1 MILRRP
7 HQAAK
12 VGLLLIMSGLL
23 LLGRRPISLATPSAA
38 PAITIIQPD
47 GIDDVVREGENFATT
62 LLGAPWDMNSNPYP
76 DFTTVLG
83 NFDRGSF
90 SISGGIWDAYTL
102 NSDPGVR
109 IHPTGLA
116 QPVMKDGS
124 RFPIDTSKYRLLSFR
139 MYSSQG
145 YTPGSGYVA
154 YVYWFYDSTYSKYAW
169 TALIPV
175 SSGWNTYVI
184 DLETYPL
191 GGTHGG
197 ATGWDGLVK
206 GLRIDPVAEGSNVNI
221 KFDWIRLTS
230 TDTSQSIPIS
240 WTGLSPADATLELFI
255 DLDNSGYNG
264 SKIARIPNA
273 GASGTFNW
281 GASLVYYGTGL
292 PYPLP
297 SAFEPGDYYVY
308 AVVNGSPDGYSSG
321 PLTINQAPM
330 VEIAQPSRTSGE
342 DYATV
347 VVGNP
352 WDMNGSPDI
361 ASTGHI
367 AWSQYSGGVYDAA
380 SDSSGDPGLI
390 LNVSS
395 AIDSNKYRYLTFRM
409 LLDGAQDIGGGWVAR
424 AIWWGAGGP
433 GNAAVTDDIIVYEG
447 WQTYTLDLAQAAL
460 EYGPA
465 WTTGSWTTFRL
476 DPHEVAASRTFH
488 LDYVLLTA
496 NDQADAY
503 FNIAWSVTDRDIDD
517 SFTINLY
524 YDSDTD
530 WDNGKTFIAQL
541 PVSPSPPTGPY
552 LVYLP
557 LALKNHPAPTSDYGY
572 SWDTS
577 AVSAGTYYVWVEI
590 TDGYNTTRWVSQS
603 PVVISH

>member
-1 MILRRP
+1 MILQRH

-12 VGLLLIMSGLL
+12 IGLVLIISGLL
-23 LLGRRPISLATPSAA
+23 LLDRRPISFATPSAA
-38 PAITIIQPD
+38 PAITITQPD
-47 GIDDVVREGENFATT
+47 GIDDVVGEGEDFAATV
-62 LLGAPWDMNSNPYP
+62 LGAPWDMNSNPYP
-76 DFTTVLG
+76 DFQAVMRY
-83 NFDRGSF
+83 FDRGSF
-90 SISGGIWDAYTL
+90 SVSGGIWDAYTL
-102 NSDPGVR
+102 NSDPGVT

-124 RFPIDTSKYRLLSFR
+124 RFPIEASEYRLLSFR
-139 MYSSQG
+139 MYSSQ
-145 YTPGSGYVA
+145 PDVA
-154 YVYWFYDSTYSKYAW
+154 YIYWFYDSTFSQFAW
-169 TALIPV
+169 SGLIPI
-175 SSGWNTYVI
+175 SSGWKTYVI
-184 DLETYPL
+184 DLATYGV
-191 GGTHGG
+191 GGSVGG
-197 ATGWDGLVK
+197 ATGWNGWVR
-206 GLRIDPVAEGSNVNI
+206 GLRIDPVASGSGVNI
-221 KFDWIRLTS
+221 KFDWIRLTT

-240 WTGLSPADATLELFI
+240 WADLSPADATLELFI
-255 DLDNSGYNG
+255 DLDNSGYDG
-264 SKIARIPNA
+264 TKIGHIPNA

-281 GASLVYYGTGL
+281 GTSLAYYGTGL

-308 AVVNGSPDGYSSG
+308 AVVNGSPEGYSSG
-321 PLTINQAPM
+321 PLTTNQAPM
-330 VEIAQPSRTSGE
+330 VVIARPSRTSGE
-342 DYATV
+342 DYATA

-361 ASTGHI
+361 ASTRHI

-380 SDSSGDPGLI
+380 SDSSGDPGLT

-395 AIDSNKYRYLTFRM
+395 AIDSNKYRYLTFKMSRNGTH
-409 LLDGAQDIGGGWVAR
+409 DWGEGWVAR
-424 AIWWGAGGP
+424 AYWWGAGGP
-433 GNAAVTDDIIVYEG
+433 GNHGVIDDIIVREG
-447 WQTYTLDLAQAAL
+447 WQTYTLDLAQAIL

-465 WTTGSWTTFRL
+465 WTSDSWTTLRL

-488 LDYVLLTA
+488 LDYILLTA

-503 FNIAWSVTDRDIDD
+503 FSIAWSVSDRDIDD
-517 SFTINLY
+517 SFTTNLY
-524 YDSDTD
+524 YDSDSN

-541 PVSPSPPTGPY
+541 PPSPPPPAGPH

-557 LALKNHPAPTSDYGY
+557 LAFKNYGASTCNYVY

-590 TDGYNTTRWVSQS
+590 TDGYNTTRWISES

>member
-1 MILRRP
+1 MIVQRYQ
-7 HQAAK
+7 QAVK
-12 VGLLLIMSGLL
+12 VALLLVMSSLL
-23 LLGRRPISLATPSAA
+23 LLSRRPVSFARPSIA
-38 PAITIIQPD
+38 PAITITQPD
-47 GIDDVVREGENFATT
+47 GINDVVGEGEDFATT
-62 LLGAPWDMNSNPYP
+62 VLGAPWEMNSSPYP
-76 DFTTVLG
+76 DFPTVMG
-83 NFDRGSF
+83 SFDRGSF
-90 SISGGIWDAYTL
+90 SVSGGIWDAYTL
-102 NSDPGVR
+102 NYDPGVM

-124 RFPIDTSKYRLLSFR
+124 RFPIEASKYHLLSFR
-139 MYSSQG
+139 MYSS
-145 YTPGSGYVA
+145 GSGHVA

-169 TALIPV
+169 TTLIPV
-175 SSGWNTYVI
+175 SLGWKTYVI

-197 ATGWDGLVK
+197 GSGWDGLVK
-206 GLRIDPVAEGSNVNI
+206 GLRIDPVAQGSNVNI
-221 KFDWIRLTS
+221 KFDWIRLS
-230 TDTSQSIPIS
+230 TATSQSIPITWS
-240 WTGLSPADATLELFI
+240 GLSPSNATVELYI
-255 DLDNSGYNG
+255 DDDNAGYDG
-264 SKIARIPNA
+264 TKIAHIPNA

-281 GASLVYYGTGL
+281 GTSLTYYGAGL

-297 SAFEPGDYYVY
+297 SAFEPGDYYIY
-308 AVVNGSPDGYSSG
+308 AIVNGSPAGYSSG

-330 VEIAQPSRTSGE
+330 VEIARPSRTSGE
-342 DYATV
+342 DYATT

-367 AWSQYSGGVYDAA
+367 AWSQYSGGVYDAT
-380 SDSSGDPGLI
+380 SDSSGDPGLT

-395 AIDSNKYRYLTFRM
+395 AIDSNRYRYLTFRM

-424 AIWWGAGGP
+424 ALWWAGGGP
-433 GNAAVTDDIIVYEG
+433 EGAAATLDIVVYEG
-447 WQTYTLDLAQAAL
+447 WQTYTLDLTQALLA
-460 EYGPA
+460 YGPS
-465 WTTGSWTTFRL
+465 WDSDNWTTFRL

-503 FNIAWSVTDRDIDD
+503 FNIAWSVSDRDIDD
-517 SFTINLY
+517 SFTTNLY

-530 WDNGKTFIAQL
+530 WDNGKTFIVQL
-541 PVSPSPPTGPY
+541 PVSPSPPAGPY

-557 LALKNHPAPTSDYGY
+557 LAFKDYGASTSSLGY

-577 AVSAGTYYVWVEI
+577 VVSAGTYYLWVEI
-590 TDGYNTTRWVSQS
+590 TDGYNTTRWVSES

>member
-1 MILRRP
+1 MIFQRY

-12 VGLLLIMSGLL
+12 VGLLLIISGLL
-23 LLGRRPISLATPSAA
+23 LLSRRPLSFARPSVA
-38 PAITIIQPD
+38 PAITITQPD
-47 GIDDVVREGENFATT
+47 GILDVVGEGEDFATT
-62 LLGAPWDMNSNPYP
+62 VLGAPWEMNSSPYP
-76 DFTTVLG
+76 DFPTVMG
-83 NFDRGSF
+83 SFDRGSF
-90 SISGGIWDAYTL
+90 SVSGGIWDAYTL
-102 NSDPGVR
+102 NYDPGVM
-109 IHPTGLA
+109 IHPIGLA

-124 RFPIDTSKYRLLSFR
+124 RFPIEASKYRLLSFR

-154 YVYWFYDSTYSKYAW
+154 YVYWFYEPTWPGSKKAW
-169 TALIPV
+169 TGLIKV
-175 SSGWNTYVI
+175 SPGWKTYVI
-184 DLETYPL
+184 DLETYTL
-191 GGTHGG
+191 GGTEGG

-206 GLRIDPVAEGSNVNI
+206 GLRIDPVAQGSNVNI
-221 KFDWIRLTS
+221 KFDWIRLTTDTFPTFTITWS
-230 TDTSQSIPIS
+230 ATDTSIV
-240 WTGLSPADATLELFI
+240 ELFI
-255 DLDNSGYNG
+255 DDNNSGCDGTAISGDLSAG
-264 SKIARIPNA
+264 S
-273 GASGTFNW
+273 GSFDW
-281 GASLVYYGTGL
+281 GASLLPYGDNL
-292 PYPLP
+292 LYPLP
-297 SAFEPGDYYVY
+297 SSVEPGQYYVY
-308 AVVNGSPDGYSSG
+308 ATLDHNYATCYHSSG

-330 VEIAQPSRTSGE
+330 VEIARPSRTSGE
-342 DYATV
+342 DYATT

-367 AWSQYSGGVYDAA
+367 AWSQYSGGVYDAT
-380 SDSSGDPGLI
+380 SDSSGDPGLT

-395 AIDSNKYRYLTFRM
+395 AIDSNRYRYLTFRM

-433 GNAAVTDDIIVYEG
+433 ANAGVIDDIVIYEG

-460 EYGPA
+460 EYGPP

-476 DPHEVAASRTFH
+476 DPHEVAASRTVH

-503 FNIAWSVTDRDIDD
+503 LNIAWSVSDIDIDD
-517 SFTINLY
+517 SFTTNLY

-530 WDNGKTFIAQL
+530 WDNGKTFIVQL
-541 PVSPSPPTGPY
+541 PVSPSPPAGPY

-557 LALKNHPAPTSDYGY
+557 LAFKDYGASTSSLGY

-577 AVSAGTYYVWVEI
+577 VVSAGTYYLWVEI
-590 TDGYNTTRWVSQS
+590 TDGYNTTRWVSES